1 MAENLKEII
10 ARLKTQNSQISKP
23 ATKPAPVE
31 EKKEDDGYNEE
42 DDEEEQETV
51 TETPKAEEKAVESKV
66 NPKNKESKQITEDQ
80 QKAIIQQIEALQNNG
95 VYRIEMLG
103 ALDEIKKTLVV
114 IAGTLVNISGVMI
127 NDKQK

>member
-10 ARLKTQNSQISKP
+10 ARLKTQNSQVSKP
-23 ATKPAPVE
+23 ATKPTPV
-31 EKKEDDGYNEE
+31 EE

-114 IAGTLVNISGVMI
+114 IAGTLVNISGVI
-127 NDKQK
+127 IDDKQQK

>member
-1 MAENLKEII
+1 M
-10 ARLKTQNSQISKP
+10 KTQNSQVSKP

-31 EKKEDDGYNEE
+31 EDDGYNEE
-42 DDEEEQETV
+42 DEEEEQETV

-114 IAGTLVNISGVMI
+114 IAGTLVNISGVI
-127 NDKQK
+127 IDDKQQK